1 MISSFEQSSQGC
13 NPHLQV
19 YTEYQLQCLKLAL
32 ESLTTN
38 LQLALP
44 EMPQPIKKVEEQS
57 S

>member
-19 YTEYQLQCLKLAL
+19 YMEYQLQCLKLAL